1 MKKRRVLI
9 FLLAAV
15 AAVVVWSATQAGP
28 NELVLTGIVT
38 TNDVVVSPQ
47 IAGRVASLPVGEG
60 DTVAEGDLLA
70 TIEPDELREDSAYY
84 SHSADALAA
93 QVEESQAALRYEE
106 QQTGDQVLQAEANL
120 AAARAQQREAAADL
134 ESIQLDLKRTESL
147 AREGILPVERLDTAR
162 THTEAAAARLDSLD
176 RQVEAQLAALALAQ
190 ARAEQVA
197 VKKSQ
202 LEGDRHR
209 LAAASAQKAKADV
222 RLGYTEVRA
231 PISGLV
237 NVRAVRQGEM
247 VTPGQPMITL
257 IDPDDLWVR
266 GDVEE
271 TYIDSIHIGDEL
283 VVRLPSGA
291 ERTGTVFFRG
301 VDAGFATQRD
311 VSRRKRDIKTFEIRL
326 RIDNSDR
333 SLVVGM
339 SAYVLLPVPSSTP
352 SSTVSP

>member
-1 MKKRRVLI
+1 LKKRRALI
-9 FLLAAV
+9 FLLAV
-15 AAVVVWSATQAGP
+15 VVAVVVWSVTQAGP
-28 NELVLTGIVT
+28 EELVLTGIVT

-47 IAGRVASLPVGEG
+47 IAGRVASLVVAEG
-60 DTVAEGDLLA
+60 DTVAAGDLLA

-84 SHSADALAA
+84 AHSADALAS

-106 QQTGDQVLQAEANL
+106 QQTWDQVRQAEANL
-120 AAARAQQREAAADL
+120 AATRAQQHEAAADL
-134 ESIQLDLKRTESL
+134 ERAQLDLKRAESL
-147 AREGILPVERLDTAR
+147 AEGGIVATERLDSAR
-162 THTEAAAARLDSLD
+162 TDAEAATAHLDSLA
-176 RQVEAQLAALALAQ
+176 RQVEAHQSALALVK

-209 LAAASAQKAKADV
+209 LAAASAQQAKAEV

-237 NVRAVRQGEM
+237 NVSAVRQGEM
-247 VTPGQPMITL
+247 VTTGQPMITL
-257 IDPDDLWVR
+257 VDPDDLWVR

-271 TYIDSIHIGDEL
+271 TYIESIHIGDQL
-283 VVRLPSGA
+283 QVRLPSGV

-326 RIDNSDR
+326 RLDNSDR
-333 SLVVGM
+333 RLAVGM
-339 SAYVLLPVPSSTP
+339 TAYVLLPVSTQ
-352 SSTVSP
+352 SASL